1 MNIAIITGASS
12 GIGVEFFKE
21 IQNEPLDEVWV
32 IARREKS
39 LTEICQKYAKIGY
52 RVLPMD
58 ITNKESIEKLSKLLE
73 AEEPCIKFLFN
84 NAGFGVF
91 GAVNTVDYVRQS
103 QMIDLNVK
111 SLTEITSI
119 TLKYMDRGSC
129 IINTSS
135 IASFVPN
142 ARMASYSASKS
153 YVQSFS
159 IALRHELKK
168 RKINV
173 TAVCPGPMATD
184 FFNIAGVQKGASKK
198 IDSLPMCDP
207 HKTAKGAI
215 KSAKRGRAVYTPRL
229 FYKGCRLLAKV
240 APHRI
245 LMNLAKA

>member
-21 IQNEPLDEVWV
+21 IQKEPLDEVWV
-32 IARREKS
+32 IARREEK
-39 LTEICQKYAKIGY
+39 LIEICQKYAKTGY
-52 RVLPMD
+52 RVIPMD
-58 ITNKESIEKLSKLLE
+58 ITKDESIKKLSAMLE
-73 AEEPCIKFLFN
+73 AENPCIKFLFN

-91 GAVNTVDYVRQS
+91 GAVEDVDYITQS

-119 TLKYMDRGSC
+119 TLKYMDKGSC

-142 ARMASYSASKS
+142 ARMAAYSASKS

-159 IALRHELKK
+159 LALRHELKK
-168 RKINV
+168 RRINV

-184 FFNIAGVQKGASKK
+184 FFNIAGAQKGTSKK
-198 IDSLPMCDP
+198 IDSLPLCDP
-207 HKTAKGAI
+207 HKTAKSAI
-215 KSAKRGRAVYTPRL
+215 KAAKKGRAVYTPRL

-240 APHRI
+240 APHSV
-245 LMNLAKA
+245 LMNIAKT